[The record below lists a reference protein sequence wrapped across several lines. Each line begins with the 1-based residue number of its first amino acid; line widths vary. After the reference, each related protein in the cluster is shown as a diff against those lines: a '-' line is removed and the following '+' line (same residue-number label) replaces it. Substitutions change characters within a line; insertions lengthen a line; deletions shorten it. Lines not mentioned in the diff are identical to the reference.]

1 MAVQITG
8 VDKNSAAQR
17 AGIRPGETLLR
28 MNGHEIVDILD
39 FRFYETEANLKL
51 TLRVNPARNARFLC
65 AKAV

>member
-28 MNGHEIVDILD
+28 MNGM
-39 FRFYETEANLKL
+39 KL
-51 TLRVNPARNARFLC
+51 SIFWIFAFL
-65 AKAV
+65 